1 MNILLLGYGKMGQK
15 IDALAQQKGHSIIGR
30 INDENR
36 KDLSDLT
43 TDNID
48 VAIEFSQPDA
58 APDNI
63 RWCFENGIPVAVGTT
78 GWLDQ
83 KETLDKECKSSG
95 GTYLYASN
103 FSIGVNLFFKL
114 NDYLAQL
121 MQHQGQYDIFTKEIH
136 HTAKKDAPSGTAIT
150 LAEGILKHFPY
161 KTHWLN
167 EKSKDPKALS
177 IVSERIDP
185 TPGTHEITYFSAI
198 DSIEIRHIAHSR
210 EGFATGALA
219 VAEWLK
225 DQKGVRSMED
235 YIKDVMGQ
243 L

>member
-1 MNILLLGYGKMGQK
+1 MNILLLGYGKMGHK
-15 IDALAQQKGHSIIGR
+15 IDELAQQKGHSIIGR

-36 KDLSDLT
+36 KDLSDLS
-43 TDNID
+43 TDQID

-58 APDNI
+58 APGNI

-83 KETLDKECKSSG
+83 KETLDEECIASG

-114 NDYLAQL
+114 NEYLAQL
-121 MQHQGQYDIFTKEIH
+121 MQHQEQYDIFTKEVH

-150 LAEGILKHFPY
+150 LAEGILKHLSN

-167 EKSKDPKALS
+167 EKTKDPKALS

-185 TPGTHEITYFSAI
+185 TPGTHEIVYSSAI
-198 DSIEIRHIAHSR
+198 DSIEIRHTAHSR
-210 EGFATGALA
+210 EGFAAGALA

-225 DQKGVRSMED
+225 DQKGVKNMED
-235 YIKDVMGQ
+235 YLKDVMGT